1 MDERE
6 RQYQEYLSLRE
17 KKPPEEDKY
26 TYGES
31 EMRRIYQ
38 EKAHRERVE
47 AVRERIKQGEREQY
61 LAARDH
67 EHHEHHERKESFE
80 TPVRANRAERNKRKS
95 RSERRSAFEKKA
107 KAEKDHIK
115 EGARQ
120 RIQELKSEV
129 DLGAVFE
136 KDTDGKRRRPKAGRG
151 KRTVRRL
158 TLVLLLLAILAAGGV
173 LMAFASIMS
182 MEDVDIDKNAIAIN
196 PEVATQLDNY
206 TNIAVLGTDARV
218 KENEGD
224 ARSDAIIVASIN
236 KETNEVK
243 MFSVFRDT
251 LLDVGD
257 QGLDKITHA
266 YAYGGPQQSLYTLN
280 KNLDLNIDKVVVIN
294 WKTVANM
301 IDAIGGIEINVKESE
316 IDELNKY
323 IKETAKNVDGPT
335 DKIKKPGKQTLNGVQ
350 AVTYSRIRKDAATG
364 DYRRNE
370 RMKIVFSKTF
380 KKLRESGYLKMFSVA
395 RKTMPEVGTNMST
408 NEIVRMMLKF
418 KAYDMTD
425 STTGFPYDVGGWTG
439 YAGAGYAWYG
449 PPINLSN
456 NVSKLHEQFFDQG
469 GYTPT
474 DTVQEISA
482 EISALT
488 GLY

>member
-196 PEVATQLDNY
+196 PEVATQLDNGLNEDGSY
-206 TNIAVLGTDARV
+206 RFVHCTVEGDIENSEEYKAVQGAFDYNGPVLTRSRGTITGPSGKETYYNLNMSGCINIMSGRGFHEPYWVRSDGVKMYGYYVMCAAGLSIRPKGSIVESSNGLAIVVDTGGFASRNPSQLDIAV
-218 KENEGD
+218 
-224 ARSDAIIVASIN
+224 S
-236 KETNEVK
+236 
-243 MFSVFRDT
+243 
-251 LLDVGD
+251 
-257 QGLDKITHA
+257 
-266 YAYGGPQQSLYTLN
+266 
-280 KNLDLNIDKVVVIN
+280 
-294 WKTVANM
+294 W
-301 IDAIGGIEINVKESE
+301 
-316 IDELNKY
+316 
-323 IKETAKNVDGPT
+323 
-335 DKIKKPGKQTLNGVQ
+335 
-350 AVTYSRIRKDAATG
+350 
-364 DYRRNE
+364 
-370 RMKIVFSKTF
+370 
-380 KKLRESGYLKMFSVA
+380 
-395 RKTMPEVGTNMST
+395 
-408 NEIVRMMLKF
+408 
-418 KAYDMTD
+418 
-425 STTGFPYDVGGWTG
+425 
-439 YAGAGYAWYG
+439 
-449 PPINLSN
+449 
-456 NVSKLHEQFFDQG
+456 
-469 GYTPT
+469 
-474 DTVQEISA
+474 
-482 EISALT
+482 
-488 GLY
+488 